1 MLTPDQ
7 QRLVEE
13 AIKLV
18 PVCVSVFKRSMPCLR
33 EVASRCDLESAGYLA
48 CCRAAKTFDPHRG
61 VGISAYFSVAIKHGM
76 LREVQNEIKS
86 RSNSIYRIPFLEQ
99 DVRLQVAAKEP
110 SAMSRAIMT
119 LTDEERSLIEKR
131 MSGGAVADMRQRRE
145 PSSKKKWR
153 AQQARQ
159 RLKASLDKLRKAYED
174 TPGN

>member
-7 QRLVEE
+7 QKLVVE

-33 EVASRCDLESAGYLA
+33 EVAGRCDLESAGYLA
-48 CCRAAKTFDPHRG
+48 CCRAAKTFDPSRA
-61 VGISAYFSVAIKHGM
+61 GISAYFSVAIKNGM
-76 LREVQNEIKS
+76 LREVQKELKS
-86 RSNSIYRIPFLEQ
+86 RSGSISRIPFVEQ
-99 DVRLQVAAKEP
+99 DIRLQVAAKEP

-119 LTDEERSLIEKR
+119 LTEEERTLIEKR
-131 MSGGAVADMRQRRE
+131 MSGGAVVDLRQRQE
-145 PSSKKKWR
+145 PSSKKKWK

-159 RLKASLDKLRKAYED
+159 RLKSSLDKLRRAYED